1 MFTVINFVHSLKAT
15 FLRIAFCYCF
25 VSCVSML
32 VKSYES
38 IEYSYIGRADFFLFF
53 QEKVLKFVHAQFLFF
68 AV

>member
-1 MFTVINFVHSLKAT
+1 
-15 FLRIAFCYCF
+15 
-25 VSCVSML
+25 ML

-53 QEKVLKFVHAQFLFF
+53 FQEIVLKFVHAQFLFF